1 MLQITSPL
9 PLSKIRY
16 RAKKRGLKIRADG
29 TGNFAVISIQTEP
42 PRPLVGLDHV
52 PLWVIE
58 QVILTPLPEPK
69 PRRKRNGGSQR
80 KHHDDHRARDD
91 HQASH
96 PAAASFTHLIDLLKA
111 QGDPHRHR
119 TNTRRITMTD
129 ITAPTQY
136 RPWLKDEL
144 ARVVREITEMR
155 REIDTLEEGLNDLE
169 NERSDLLDQLER
181 LDELYD
187 SFPRDGRV
195 VMDEAHEE
203 NSND

>member
-1 MLQITSPL
+1 
-9 PLSKIRY
+9 
-16 RAKKRGLKIRADG
+16 
-29 TGNFAVISIQTEP
+29 
-42 PRPLVGLDHV
+42 
-52 PLWVIE
+52 
-58 QVILTPLPEPK
+58 
-69 PRRKRNGGSQR
+69 
-80 KHHDDHRARDD
+80 
-91 HQASH
+91 
-96 PAAASFTHLIDLLKA
+96 
-111 QGDPHRHR
+111 
-119 TNTRRITMTD
+119 MTD

-144 ARVVREITEMR
+144 ARVVREITAMR
-155 REIDTLEEGLNDLE
+155 REIETLEEGLNDLE